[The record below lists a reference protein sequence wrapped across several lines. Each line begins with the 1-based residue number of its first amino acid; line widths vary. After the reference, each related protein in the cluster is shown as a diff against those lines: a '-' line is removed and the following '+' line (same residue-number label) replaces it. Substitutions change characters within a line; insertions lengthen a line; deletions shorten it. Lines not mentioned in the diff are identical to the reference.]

1 MPDSTREASRI
12 RNLLDAAELDYL
24 RRRHRGGIAGRKGL
38 RCEDVFASVQIAEAA
53 RRHGADCDQVWIEG
67 QPEWAFVD
75 DLRINDRVSATS
87 THFQLKNVGQLA
99 WSSGAGSLG
108 DDCARQ
114 HDLCSRLG
122 EAGACEVVTSERE
135 VAHRLDGSMPQALRA
150 FTRVRWFPWL
160 EPLPRLCAEH
170 LPEFSALV
178 WLSKHAQPNAHDV
191 VEVLG
196 VLCGAWM
203 QYSDA
208 ANAAELIA
216 VARKS
221 APALIRPLVSDVE
234 AEAALQPEF
243 ISALAAVPG
252 FSCRV
257 AKGFL
262 AWEMH
267 HPNGAYDSGVLP
279 YDCLSMQFQALQ
291 SRVLRLS
298 PLTFESLEDQLV

>member
-12 RNLLDAAELDYL
+12 RSLLDTAELEYL

-38 RCEDVFASVQIAEAA
+38 RYEDVFASVQIAEAA
-53 RRHGADCDQVWIEG
+53 RRHGAGCDQVWIEG
-67 QPEWAFVD
+67 QLEWAFVD
-75 DLRINDRVSATS
+75 DLRIIDRVAATS

-114 HDLCSRLG
+114 HD
-122 EAGACEVVTSERE
+122 
-135 VAHRLDGSMPQALRA
+135 
-150 FTRVRWFPWL
+150 
-160 EPLPRLCAEH
+160 
-170 LPEFSALV
+170 FSALV

-243 ISALAAVPG
+243 ISALAAIPG